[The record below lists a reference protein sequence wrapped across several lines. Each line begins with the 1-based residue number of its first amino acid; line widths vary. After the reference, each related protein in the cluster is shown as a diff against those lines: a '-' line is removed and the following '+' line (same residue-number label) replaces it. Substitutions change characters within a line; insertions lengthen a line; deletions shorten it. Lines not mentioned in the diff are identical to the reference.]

1 MMPINVKLKTFTKK
15 QQKCKRCLTCGRR
28 EIYHCTVKSRL
39 PKPLDFRKYS
49 FLVLASPP
57 LRTFVWNNKPAKIKR
72 ESMIGPKESGG
83 LDLPD
88 YESIKNSPLVSWVK
102 RMIDGKGEA
111 WMAIPSY
118 YLENVGGIFIFECNY
133 EVDLLDL
140 NRLPE
145 FYADIQRRMYT
156 RKPITNPR

>member
-1 MMPINVKLKTFTKK
+1 
-15 QQKCKRCLTCGRR
+15 
-28 EIYHCTVKSRL
+28 
-39 PKPLDFRKYS
+39 
-49 FLVLASPP
+49 
-57 LRTFVWNNKPAKIKR
+57 
-72 ESMIGPKESGG
+72 MIGPKESGG

-88 YESIKNSPLVSWVK
+88 YESIKNSLLVSWVK

-140 NRLPE
+140 NGLPE
-145 FYADIQRRMYT
+145 FYADIL
-156 RKPITNPR
+156 KA

>member
-1 MMPINVKLKTFTKK
+1 MVNAF
-15 QQKCKRCLTCGRR
+15 
-28 EIYHCTVKSRL
+28 
-39 PKPLDFRKYS
+39 
-49 FLVLASPP
+49 A
-57 LRTFVWNNKPAKIKR
+57 WNNKPAKIKR

-88 YESIKNSPLVSWVK
+88 YESIKNSLLVSWVK

-133 EVDLLDL
+133 EVDLLNL
-140 NRLPE
+140 NGLPE
-145 FYADIQRRMYT
+145 FYVDVLKAWSEIKGECIPENHLQIRDEINNEMNNKNITIAGKSFRD
-156 RKPITNPR
+156 RKN